1 MEIIIKFIFG
11 ATVIAFLINFL
22 AIIGYITTKIRDIVY
37 KKYRINILGALYFVG
52 DGHGYS
58 DYIFTGLF
66 VIGVMLFW
74 FGSIYMTC
82 QLGNYLYSLI

>member
-1 MEIIIKFIFG
+1 MEVIVKFIFG

-22 AIIGYITTKIRDIVY
+22 AIIGYIATKIRDIVY
-37 KKYRINILGALYFVG
+37 KKYRINILGVLYFAG

-58 DYIFTGLF
+58 EYIFTGLF

-82 QLGNYLYSLI
+82 QLGSYMYSLI

>member
-22 AIIGYITTKIRDIVY
+22 AITGYLVTKLRDVVY
-37 KKYRINILGALYFVG
+37 KKYRINILGVLYFAG

-66 VIGVMLFW
+66 VIGIMLFL

>member
-1 MEIIIKFIFG
+1 MEIIIKFIIG
-11 ATVIAFLINFL
+11 IAIIAFVIIFM

-37 KKYRINILGALYFVG
+37 KKYRINILGVLYFAG

-82 QLGNYLYSLI
+82 QLGNHLYSLI

>member
-37 KKYRINILGALYFVG
+37 KKYRINILGALYYAS
-52 DGHGYS
+52 DGLYYV
-58 DYIFTGLF
+58 DYIFTGIF
-66 VIGVMLFW
+66 SIGVMLFL
-74 FGSIYMTC
+74 FGSVYMTC

>member
-11 ATVIAFLINFL
+11 VTVVAFAMNFL
-22 AIIGYITTKIRDIVY
+22 AIIGYLVTKLRDIIY
-37 KKYRINILGALYFVG
+37 RKYRINILGVLYFAG

-66 VIGVMLFW
+66 VIFTGLFVIGV
-74 FGSIYMTC
+74 IYMTC
-82 QLGNYLYSLI
+82 QLGSYMYSLI

>member
-1 MEIIIKFIFG
+1 MEVIIKFIFG

-22 AIIGYITTKIRDIVY
+22 AIIGYITIKIRDIIY
-37 KKYRINILGALYFVG
+37 IKYRINILGVLYFAG

-58 DYIFTGLF
+58 EYIFTGLF

-82 QLGNYLYSLI
+82 QLGSYMYSLI

>member
-22 AIIGYITTKIRDIVY
+22 AITGYLITKLRDVVY
-37 KKYRINILGALYFVG
+37 KKYRINILGVLYFAG

-74 FGSIYMTC
+74 FGLIYMTC